1 MIVTSQ
7 TIHFDPDDPGPRA
20 YLVRPAGD
28 GVYPGLVL
36 IQEWWGVEPHVRD
49 LAQKLASEGYV
60 VMVPDLYHGQIATEP
75 DDAKKLV
82 MLAMSNVERVINEV
96 IQSLDFLRADASV
109 HPKSLGIM
117 GFCMGGT
124 VTFNV
129 ACRYPHLAAV
139 SPWYGG
145 GIDPSSEPIE
155 NINAPIMAV
164 YGALDQGIP
173 LDRVRAIESAL
184 RAAGKDVTVHVYE
197 NAGHAFLNNT
207 HGSYNA
213 EAAADAWSKL
223 LAFLKA
229 RLVQA

>member
-7 TIHFDPDDPGPRA
+7 TIHFDPADPGPRA

-36 IQEWWGVEPHVRD
+36 IQEWWGIEPHVRD

-82 MLAMSNVERVINEV
+82 MMAMSNVERVISEV
-96 IQSLDFLRADASV
+96 IQSLDFLRADAAV
-109 HPKSLGIM
+109 QPKSLGIM

-124 VTFNV
+124 VTFKV

-145 GIDPSSEPIE
+145 GIDPRNEPIE

-173 LDRVRAIESAL
+173 LERVRAIESAL
-184 RAAGKDVTVHVYE
+184 REAGKDVTVHVYE

-213 EAAADAWSKL
+213 EAAADAWGKL